1 MGRRN
6 KPAGCIIGART
17 AAFAPSSIQPTPLQ
31 QIISLTMPTPPT
43 KPKTPPNNA
52 YRLGVDVGGTFTD
65 VVLTGPEGRMAV
77 RKVSSTPGR
86 YDEGIIQGIAGALQ
100 EAGVSPSQIAEVC
113 HSTTAATNAV
123 LERKGAKVGLITT
136 KGFRDVLE
144 VRRLRT
150 PTLYDLFYTPP
161 DPLVPRY
168 RRLEIDERMSA
179 GGEVLTPLNPAE
191 VRQRI
196 QQLLAEGMESLAVC
210 LINAYRN
217 PAHEQAIGALAQAD
231 FPNLFVS
238 LSHQV
243 VSAIREYERTSTT
256 VANAYLMP
264 VMNTYLKSL
273 RARISAMGIEAPI
286 LVMQSSGGMMT
297 SHRAGERPVFSL
309 ESGPVAG
316 VSGSLHLSKKLATR
330 NLLTFDMGGTTT
342 KAAVIEDGEPHKSG
356 EYEIGA
362 PISKGSR
369 LLKGGG
375 YLLMVRAVDVAEV
388 GAGGGSLVTLD
399 SAGSFHVGPQSAG
412 AEPGPICYDR
422 GGEEPT
428 TSDANVLLGYLNPE
442 HLLGGSLKVNL
453 DKTQRIFDRKVARP
467 LGLSLLEAAHG
478 VHAVANAA
486 MARAMR
492 SVTTER
498 GRDARNFAL
507 VAFGGSGPCHAA
519 ALARQMGIDN
529 IIVPTSPGLF
539 SSLGLLAAAQEYEFV
554 RSLMMTTS
562 DGAVAGLEAGFE
574 ALESEAAE
582 TLRLE
587 GYDPAQLVFQRY
599 ADLHYAAQIHELTVP
614 ALDSGDLAALK
625 EAFAREHLRTYGY
638 RSDAEEIEVT
648 NIRVIGRPD
657 VDATSGLDM
666 SAMGAA
672 LYDTAGISQ
681 GSRKAYFGRRLG
693 LLETDVISRAH
704 LSAAPIA
711 GPVIVEEYD
720 TTIVVPPG
728 CGVSRDKAWNVHLRW
743 EHQP

>member
-1 MGRRN
+1 MTTLEHRR
-6 KPAGCIIGART
+6 
-17 AAFAPSSIQPTPLQ
+17 
-31 QIISLTMPTPPT
+31 
-43 KPKTPPNNA
+43 

-65 VVLTGPEGRMAV
+65 VVLTGPDGRMSV

-86 YDEGIIQGIAGALQ
+86 YDEGIIGGIGEALV
-100 EAGVSPSQIAEVC
+100 EAGVTAADVVEVC

-123 LERKGAKVGLITT
+123 LERKGARVGLITT

-150 PTLYDLFYTPP
+150 PTLYDLFYEPP

-168 RRLEIDERMSA
+168 LRLEVDERMDAA
-179 GGEVLTPLNPAE
+179 GQVLTPLDSEE
-191 VRQRI
+191 VRERVGE
-196 QQLLAEGMESLAVC
+196 LLAEGVESLAVC
-210 LINAYRN
+210 LLNAYRN
-217 PAHEQAIGALAQAD
+217 PLHEQAIGELVRAEY
-231 FPNLFVS
+231 PELFVS
-238 LSHQV
+238 LSHEV

-264 VMNTYLKSL
+264 VMNTYLRSL
-273 RARISAMGIEAPI
+273 RDRVSAMGIDAPI

-316 VSGSLHLSKKLATR
+316 VSGALHLSKKLSTP

-342 KAAVIEDGEPHKSG
+342 KAAVIEGGEPHKSG

-388 GAGGGSLVTLD
+388 GAGGGSLVSLD
-399 SAGSFHVGPQSAG
+399 AAGSFRVGPQSAG

-442 HLLGGSLKVNL
+442 YLLGGSLKVNL
-453 DKTQRIFDRKVARP
+453 EKTRRIFEEKVARP
-467 LGLSLLEAAHG
+467 LGLSMLEAAYG
-478 VHAVANAA
+478 VHVVANAA

-498 GRDARNFAL
+498 GRDARNFTL

-519 ALARQMGIDN
+519 ALARQMGIDRV
-529 IIVPTSPGLF
+529 IVPTAPGLF

-554 RSLMMTTS
+554 RSLMMVTG
-562 DGAVAGLEAGFE
+562 DGAVDGLVDGFR
-574 ALESEAAE
+574 ALEHEASE
-582 TLRLE
+582 TLREE
-587 GYDPAQLVFQRY
+587 GYDPAQLAFQRY

-614 ALDSGDLAALK
+614 VPDSGSIEELK
-625 EAFAREHLRTYGY
+625 DAFGQEHHRTYGY
-638 RSDAEEIEVT
+638 RSDGEAVEVT

-657 VDATSGLDM
+657 VDVSSGLDM
-666 SAMGAA
+666 AAMGTA
-672 LYDTAGISQ
+672 LYDTG
-681 GSRKAYFGRRLG
+681 GSKGRRRAYFGRESG
-693 LLETDVISRAH
+693 LVETEIISRGD
-704 LSAAPIA
+704 LSTTPMA

-728 CGVSRDKAWNVHLRW
+728 YSASRDESWNVILSW
-743 EHQP
+743 GQAS

>member
-1 MGRRN
+1 MTLLEHRE
-6 KPAGCIIGART
+6 
-17 AAFAPSSIQPTPLQ
+17 
-31 QIISLTMPTPPT
+31 
-43 KPKTPPNNA
+43 

-65 VVLTGPEGRMAV
+65 VVLTGPEGRLAV

-86 YDEGIIQGIAGALQ
+86 YDEGIIRGIGEALA
-100 EAGVSPSQIAEVC
+100 EAGVSPSQVVEVC

-123 LERKGAKVGLITT
+123 LERRGARVGLIAT

-150 PTLYDLFYTPP
+150 PSLYDLFYTPP

-168 RRLEIDERMSA
+168 LRLEVDERLDAA
-179 GGEVLTPLNPAE
+179 GQVLTPLDLDE
-191 VRQRI
+191 VRRRVE
-196 QQLLAEGMESLAVC
+196 QLLAEGVESLAVC

-217 PAHEQAIGALAQAD
+217 PVHERAIGELVLSEYPD
-231 FPNLFVS
+231 LFVS
-238 LSHQV
+238 LSHEV

-264 VMNTYLKSL
+264 VMNTYLRSL
-273 RARISAMGIEAPI
+273 RDRVSAMGIEAPI
-286 LVMQSSGGMMT
+286 MVMQSSGGMMT

-316 VSGSLHLSKKLATR
+316 VSGALHLSKKLSTP

-342 KAAVIEDGEPHKSG
+342 KAAVIEEGEPHKSM

-388 GAGGGSLVTLD
+388 GAGGGSLVSLD
-399 SAGSFHVGPQSAG
+399 AGGSFQVGPRSAG
-412 AEPGPICYDR
+412 AEPGPVCYDR

-442 HLLGGSLKVNL
+442 YLLGGSLKVNL
-453 DKTQRIFDRKVARP
+453 EKTRLIFDEKVARP
-467 LGLSLLEAAHG
+467 LGLSVLEAAYG
-478 VHAVANAA
+478 VHVVANAS

-498 GRDARNFAL
+498 GRDARNFTL

-519 ALARQMGIDN
+519 ALARQMSIGQV
-529 IIVPTSPGLF
+529 IVPTAPGLF

-554 RSLMMTTS
+554 RSLMMMTG
-562 DGAVAGLEAGFE
+562 DGADSGLEAGFT
-574 ALESEAAE
+574 ALENEASQV
-582 TLRLE
+582 LRRE
-587 GYDPAQLVFQRY
+587 GYDPNRLAFHRY

-614 ALDSGDLAALK
+614 MPDSGSMPELK
-625 EAFAREHLRTYGY
+625 EAFSQEHNRTYGY
-638 RSDAEEIEVT
+638 RSDSEAVEVT
-648 NIRVIGRPD
+648 NIRVVGRPD
-657 VDATSGLDM
+657 VEASSTLDM
-666 SAMGAA
+666 GAMGAA
-672 LYDTAGISQ
+672 LYNTAGPRSR
-681 GSRKAYFGRRLG
+681 RKAYFGRDLG
-693 LLETDVISRAH
+693 LMETEVISRGH
-704 LSAAPIA
+704 LSSEAIP

-728 CGVSRDKAWNVHLRW
+728 CSVSLDEAWNVLLRW
-743 EHQP
+743 EQKP

>member
-1 MGRRN
+1 MRLMTSIEHRR
-6 KPAGCIIGART
+6 
-17 AAFAPSSIQPTPLQ
+17 
-31 QIISLTMPTPPT
+31 
-43 KPKTPPNNA
+43 

-65 VVLTGPEGRMAV
+65 VVLTGPDGRMSV

-86 YDEGIIQGIAGALQ
+86 YDEGIIRGIGEALE
-100 EAGVSPSQIAEVC
+100 EAGVTAADVVEVC

-123 LERKGAKVGLITT
+123 LERKGARVGLITT

-150 PTLYDLFYTPP
+150 PTLYDLFYEPP
-161 DPLVPRY
+161 DPLAPRY
-168 RRLEIDERMSA
+168 LRLEVDERLDAS
-179 GGEVLTPLNPAE
+179 GQVLTSLDADE
-191 VRQRI
+191 VRRRI
-196 QQLLAEGMESLAVC
+196 GQLLAEGVESLAVC

-217 PAHEQAIGALAQAD
+217 PVHERVIGELVRAEYPD
-231 FPNLFVS
+231 LFVS
-238 LSHQV
+238 LSHEV

-264 VMNTYLKSL
+264 VMNTYLRSL
-273 RARISAMGIEAPI
+273 RDRVSAMGIEAPI

-316 VSGSLHLSKKLATR
+316 VSGALHLSKSLSVP

-342 KAAVIEDGEPHKSG
+342 KAAVIEEGEPHKSG

-388 GAGGGSLVTLD
+388 GAGGGSLVSLD
-399 SAGSFHVGPQSAG
+399 AAGSFQVGPQSAG

-422 GGEEPT
+422 GGEDPT

-442 HLLGGSLKVNL
+442 YLLGGSLKVNL
-453 DKTQRIFDRKVARP
+453 EKTRRIFEEKVARP
-467 LGLSLLEAAHG
+467 LGLSVLEAAYG
-478 VHAVANAA
+478 VHVVANAA

-498 GRDARNFAL
+498 GRDARNFTL

-519 ALARQMGIDN
+519 ALARQMGIGQVV
-529 IIVPTSPGLF
+529 VPTAPGLF

-554 RSLMMTTS
+554 RSLMVVTG
-562 DGAVAGLEAGFE
+562 DGSVHGLESGFR
-574 ALESEAAE
+574 ALEKEAAQ

-587 GYDPAQLVFQRY
+587 GYDPTRLAFQRY

-614 ALDSGDLAALK
+614 VPASGSMSELK
-625 EAFAREHLRTYGY
+625 DVFGQEHRRTYGY
-638 RSDAEEIEVT
+638 RSDGEEVEVT

-657 VDATSGLDM
+657 VTASSGLDM
-666 SAMGAA
+666 SVMGAT
-672 LYDTAGISQ
+672 LYRAAGTRSR
-681 GSRKAYFGRRLG
+681 RKAYFGREAG
-693 LLETDVISRAH
+693 LVETEIISRGH
-704 LSAAPIA
+704 LSVNPMR

-728 CGVSRDKAWNVHLRW
+728 CSVSRDESWNVILRW
-743 EHQP
+743 EK

>member
-1 MGRRN
+1 M
-6 KPAGCIIGART
+6 T
-17 AAFAPSSIQPTPLQ
+17 TPEQ
-31 QIISLTMPTPPT
+31 
-43 KPKTPPNNA
+43 NRGF
-52 YRLGVDVGGTFTD
+52 RLGVDVGGTFTD
-65 VVLTGPEGRMAV
+65 VVLTGPEGQLAV

-86 YDEGIIQGIAGALQ
+86 YDEGIIKGIGEALE
-100 EAGVSPSQIAEVC
+100 EAGVTASDVVEVC

-123 LERKGAKVGLITT
+123 LERKGAKVGLIAT

-150 PTLYDLFYTPP
+150 PTLYDLFYEPP

-168 RRLEIDERMSA
+168 LRLEVDERLDAA
-179 GGEVLTPLNPAE
+179 GQVLTRLDTEE
-191 VRQRI
+191 VQERI
-196 QQLLAEGMESLAVC
+196 EQLLEEGVESLAVC

-217 PAHEQAIGALAQAD
+217 PVHERAIGKFVQEEYPD
-231 FPNLFVS
+231 LFVS

-243 VSAIREYERTSTT
+243 VSAIREYERTSTA

-273 RARISAMGIEAPI
+273 RDRVSAMGIEAPI

-316 VSGSLHLSKKLATR
+316 VSGALHLSKKLSMP

-342 KAAVIEDGEPHKSG
+342 KAAVIEAGEPHKSG

-399 SAGSFHVGPQSAG
+399 AAGSFQVGPRSAG

-422 GGEEPT
+422 GGEDPT
-428 TSDANVLLGYLNPE
+428 TSDANVLLGYLNPDY
-442 HLLGGSLKVNL
+442 LLGGSLKVNL
-453 DKTQRIFDRKVARP
+453 EKTRRIFDEKVARP
-467 LGLSLLEAAHG
+467 LGLSVLDAAYG
-478 VHAVANAA
+478 VHVVANAA

-498 GRDARNFAL
+498 GRDARNFTL

-519 ALARQMGIDN
+519 ALARHMGISQV
-529 IIVPTSPGLF
+529 IVPTAPGLF
-539 SSLGLLAAAQEYEFV
+539 SSLGLLAADQEYEFV
-554 RSLMMTTS
+554 RSLMMVS
-562 DGAVAGLEAGFE
+562 QDGADAGLESGFRVLEDE
-574 ALESEAAE
+574 ASQ

-587 GYDPAQLVFQRY
+587 GYDPANLTFQRY

-614 ALDSGDLAALK
+614 VPESGSLEELK
-625 EAFAREHLRTYGY
+625 DVFGHEHNRTYGY
-638 RSDAEEIEVT
+638 RSDSEVVEVT
-648 NIRVIGRPD
+648 NIRVVGRPSMNSSD
-657 VDATSGLDM
+657 GLDM
-666 SAMGAA
+666 SAMGSAIYA
-672 LYDTAGISQ
+672 KTRPRSL
-681 GSRKAYFGRRLG
+681 RKAYFGREAG
-693 LLETDVISRAH
+693 LLETEIVTRGNLTSD
-704 LSAAPIA
+704 PMP

-728 CGVSRDKAWNVHLRW
+728 CSVRRDEAWNVILTW
-743 EHQP
+743 GKES

>member
-1 MGRRN
+1 MTTLEHRR
-6 KPAGCIIGART
+6 
-17 AAFAPSSIQPTPLQ
+17 
-31 QIISLTMPTPPT
+31 
-43 KPKTPPNNA
+43 

-65 VVLTGPEGRMAV
+65 VVLTGPDGRMSV

-86 YDEGIIQGIAGALQ
+86 YDEGIIRGIGEALE
-100 EAGVSPSQIAEVC
+100 EAGVTADDVVEVC

-123 LERKGAKVGLITT
+123 LERKGARVGLITT

-150 PTLYDLFYTPP
+150 PTLYDLFYEPP

-168 RRLEIDERMSA
+168 LRLEVSERMDAA
-179 GGEVLTPLNPAE
+179 GQVLTPLDSDE
-191 VRQRI
+191 VRERVEE
-196 QQLLAEGMESLAVC
+196 LLAEGVESLAVC
-210 LINAYRN
+210 LLNAYRN
-217 PAHEQAIGALAQAD
+217 AAHEQAIGELVRSEY
-231 FPNLFVS
+231 PELFVS
-238 LSHQV
+238 LSHEV

-264 VMNTYLKSL
+264 VMNTYLRSL
-273 RARISAMGIEAPI
+273 RDRVSAMGIDAPI

-316 VSGSLHLSKKLATR
+316 VSGALHLSKKLSMP

-342 KAAVIEDGEPHKSG
+342 KAAVIEEGDPLKSM

-388 GAGGGSLVTLD
+388 GAGGGSLVSLD
-399 SAGSFHVGPQSAG
+399 AAGSFHVGPQSAG

-422 GGEEPT
+422 GGKEPT
-428 TSDANVLLGYLNPE
+428 TSDANMLLGYLNPE

-453 DKTQRIFDRKVARP
+453 EKTRRLFDEKVARP
-467 LGLSLLEAAHG
+467 LGLSVLDAAYG
-478 VHAVANAA
+478 VHVVANAA

-498 GRDARNFAL
+498 GRDARNFSL

-519 ALARQMGIDN
+519 ALARQMGIN
-529 IIVPTSPGLF
+529 RVIVPTAPGLF

-554 RSLMMTTS
+554 RSLMMVTG
-562 DGAVAGLEAGFE
+562 DGAVDGLVSGFS
-574 ALESEAAE
+574 ALEDEAAQV
-582 TLRLE
+582 LRRE
-587 GYDPAQLVFQRY
+587 GYDPKRLTFQRY

-614 ALDSGDLAALK
+614 VPDSDSVQELK
-625 EAFAREHLRTYGY
+625 EAFGQEHQRTYGY
-638 RSDAEEIEVT
+638 RSDSEAIEVT
-648 NIRVIGRPD
+648 NIRVVGRPD
-657 VDATSGLDM
+657 VDASSELEM
-666 SAMGAA
+666 ESMGAA
-672 LYDTAGISQ
+672 LYDAG
-681 GSRKAYFGRRLG
+681 GARGRRKAYFGRELG
-693 LLETDVISRAH
+693 LVETEIITRGH
-704 LSAAPIA
+704 LSSEAIP

-728 CGVSRDKAWNVHLRW
+728 CSVRRDEAWNVILSW
-743 EHQP
+743 GQAS

>member
-1 MGRRN
+1 M
-6 KPAGCIIGART
+6 T
-17 AAFAPSSIQPTPLQ
+17 
-31 QIISLTMPTPPT
+31 SLEHR
-43 KPKTPPNNA
+43 KF
-52 YRLGVDVGGTFTD
+52 RLGVDVGGTFTD
-65 VVLTGPEGRMAV
+65 VVLTGPNGRMSV

-86 YDEGIIQGIAGALQ
+86 YDEGIISGIGEALK
-100 EAGVSPSQIAEVC
+100 EAGVTASDVVEVC

-150 PTLYDLFYTPP
+150 PTLYDLFYEPP

-168 RRLEIDERMSA
+168 LRLEVDERMDAA
-179 GGEVLTPLNPAE
+179 GQVLTPLDTDE
-191 VRQRI
+191 VRQKI
-196 QQLLAEGMESLAVC
+196 EQLLAEGVESLAVC
-210 LINAYRN
+210 FINAYRN
-217 PAHEQAIGALAQAD
+217 PVHERAIGELARD
-231 FPNLFVS
+231 EYRDLFVS
-238 LSHQV
+238 LSHEV

-264 VMNTYLKSL
+264 VMNTYLRSL
-273 RARISAMGIEAPI
+273 RERVSAMGIEAPI

-316 VSGSLHLSKKLATR
+316 VSGALHLSR
-330 NLLTFDMGGTTT
+330 RVSRPNLLTFDMGGTTT
-342 KAAVIEDGEPHKSG
+342 KAAVIEKGEPLKSG

-388 GAGGGSLVTLD
+388 GAGGGSLVSMD
-399 SAGSFHVGPQSAG
+399 VAGSFHVGPQSAG

-422 GGEEPT
+422 GGVEPT

-442 HLLGGSLKVNL
+442 YLLGGSLKVNL
-453 DKTQRIFDRKVARP
+453 EKTRRIFEEKVALP
-467 LGLSLLEAAHG
+467 LGLSVLEAAYG
-478 VHAVANAA
+478 VHVVANAA

-498 GRDARNFAL
+498 GRDARNFTL

-519 ALARQMGIDN
+519 ALARQMGIKQV
-529 IIVPTSPGLF
+529 IIPTAPGLF

-554 RSLMMTTS
+554 HSLMMVTG
-562 DGAVAGLEAGFE
+562 DGADGNLEEGFR
-574 ALESEAAE
+574 ALEKEAAQ

-587 GYDPAQLVFQRY
+587 GYDPTRLAFQRY

-614 ALDSGDLAALK
+614 VPASGSMPELK
-625 EAFAREHLRTYGY
+625 DAFGQEHNRTYGY
-638 RSDAEEIEVT
+638 RSDGENVEVT
-648 NIRVIGRPD
+648 NIRVIGRPE
-657 VDATSGLDM
+657 VDASSGLDM
-666 SAMGAA
+666 ASMGAA
-672 LYDTAGISQ
+672 IYNTAGPS
-681 GSRKAYFGRRLG
+681 SRREAYFGRDIG
-693 LLETDVISRAH
+693 LVETEIITRGH
-704 LSAAPIA
+704 LSSEKIP

-720 TTIVVPPG
+720 TTIVVPPV
-728 CGVSRDKAWNVHLRW
+728 CSVSRDELWNVVLSWGHNS
-743 EHQP
+743 

>member
-1 MGRRN
+1 M
-6 KPAGCIIGART
+6 
-17 AAFAPSSIQPTPLQ
+17 
-31 QIISLTMPTPPT
+31 
-43 KPKTPPNNA
+43 
-52 YRLGVDVGGTFTD
+52 
-65 VVLTGPEGRMAV
+65 VLTGPDGRLSV

-86 YDEGIIQGIAGALQ
+86 YDEGIIRGIREALE
-100 EAGVSPSQIAEVC
+100 EAGVSPEQVAEVC

-123 LERKGAKVGLITT
+123 LERKGARVGLITT
-136 KGFRDVLE
+136 RGFRDVLE

-150 PTLYDLFYTPP
+150 PTLYDLFYEPP

-168 RRLEIDERMSA
+168 LRLEVDERLDAA
-179 GGEVLTPLNPAE
+179 GQVLMPLDADE
-191 VRQRI
+191 VRGRI
-196 QQLLAEGMESLAVC
+196 DQLLAEGVESLAVC

-217 PAHEQAIGALAQAD
+217 PVNERAIGELVRAEY
-231 FPNLFVS
+231 PELFVS
-238 LSHQV
+238 LSHEV

-264 VMNTYLKSL
+264 VMNTYLRSL
-273 RARISAMGIEAPI
+273 RDRISGMGIDAPI

-316 VSGSLHLSKKLATR
+316 VSGALHLSKKLSTP

-342 KAAVIEDGEPHKSG
+342 KAAVIEEGEPHKSG

-388 GAGGGSLVTLD
+388 GAGGGSLVSLD
-399 SAGSFHVGPQSAG
+399 AAGSFQVGPQSAG

-442 HLLGGSLKVNL
+442 YLLGGSLKVNL
-453 DKTQRIFDRKVARP
+453 EKTRSIFEEKVARP
-467 LGLSLLEAAHG
+467 LGLSVLEAAYG
-478 VHAVANAA
+478 VHVVANAA

-498 GRDARNFAL
+498 GRDARNFSL

-519 ALARQMGIDN
+519 ALARQMGISRV
-529 IIVPTSPGLF
+529 IVPTAPGLF
-539 SSLGLLAAAQEYEFV
+539 SSLGLLAANQEYEFV
-554 RSLMMTTS
+554 RSLMMVTS
-562 DGAVAGLEAGFE
+562 DGSVDGLEDGFR
-574 ALESEAAE
+574 ALEEEASR
-582 TLRLE
+582 TLRRE
-587 GYDPAQLVFQRY
+587 GYDPRRLSFQRY

-614 ALDSGDLAALK
+614 VPESGSMPELK
-625 EAFAREHLRTYGY
+625 DVFGEEHRRTYGY
-638 RSDAEEIEVT
+638 RSDGEDVEVT

-657 VDATSGLDM
+657 VATSDGLDM
-666 SAMGAA
+666 SSMGAA
-672 LYDTAGISQ
+672 LYSANGLTSR
-681 GSRKAYFGRRLG
+681 RKAYFGREFSLVDTEIVSRGDLG
-693 LLETDVISRAH
+693 PEGR
-704 LSAAPIA
+704 A

-728 CGVSRDKAWNVHLRW
+728 CNVSRDESWNVFLSW
-743 EHQP
+743 A

>member
-1 MGRRN
+1 MTTLEHRR
-6 KPAGCIIGART
+6 
-17 AAFAPSSIQPTPLQ
+17 
-31 QIISLTMPTPPT
+31 
-43 KPKTPPNNA
+43 

-65 VVLTGPEGRMAV
+65 VVLTGPDGRMSV

-86 YDEGIIQGIAGALQ
+86 YDEGIIRGIGEALE
-100 EAGVSPSQIAEVC
+100 EAGVTASDVVEVC

-150 PTLYDLFYTPP
+150 PTLYDLFYEPP

-168 RRLEIDERMSA
+168 LRLEVDERLDA
-179 GGEVLTPLNPAE
+179 GGQVLTALDPDE

-196 QQLLAEGMESLAVC
+196 EELLAEGVESLAVC

-217 PAHEQAIGALAQAD
+217 PVHERAIREVVQAES
-231 FPNLFVS
+231 PELFVS
-238 LSHQV
+238 LSHEV

-264 VMNTYLKSL
+264 VMNTYLRSL
-273 RARISAMGIEAPI
+273 RDRVSAMGIDAPI

-316 VSGSLHLSKKLATR
+316 VSGALHLSKKLSMP

-342 KAAVIEDGEPHKSG
+342 KAAVIEEGDPLKSM

-388 GAGGGSLVTLD
+388 GAGGGSLVSLD
-399 SAGSFHVGPQSAG
+399 AAGSFHVGPQSAG

-422 GGEEPT
+422 GGKEPT
-428 TSDANVLLGYLNPE
+428 TSDANMLLGYLNPE

-453 DKTQRIFDRKVARP
+453 EKTRRIFEEKVARP
-467 LGLSLLEAAHG
+467 LGLSMLEAAYG
-478 VHAVANAA
+478 VHVVANAA

-498 GRDARNFAL
+498 GRDARNFSL

-519 ALARQMGIDN
+519 ALARQMGIN
-529 IIVPTSPGLF
+529 RVIVPTAPGLF

-554 RSLMMTTS
+554 RSLMMVTG
-562 DGAVAGLEAGFE
+562 DGAVDGLVSGFS
-574 ALESEAAE
+574 ALEDEAAQV
-582 TLRLE
+582 LRRE
-587 GYDPAQLVFQRY
+587 GYDPKRLTFQRY

-614 ALDSGDLAALK
+614 VPDSDSVPELK
-625 EAFAREHLRTYGY
+625 EAFGQEHQRTYGY
-638 RSDAEEIEVT
+638 RSDSEAIEVT
-648 NIRVIGRPD
+648 NIRVVGRPD
-657 VDATSGLDM
+657 VDASSELEM
-666 SAMGAA
+666 ESMGAA
-672 LYDTAGISQ
+672 LYDAG
-681 GSRKAYFGRRLG
+681 GATRLRKAYFGQELG
-693 LLETDVISRAH
+693 LVETEIITRGH
-704 LSAAPIA
+704 LSSEAIP

-728 CGVSRDKAWNVHLRW
+728 CSVRRDEAWNVILSW
-743 EHQP
+743 GQAS

>member
-1 MGRRN
+1 MITLEHRR
-6 KPAGCIIGART
+6 
-17 AAFAPSSIQPTPLQ
+17 F
-31 QIISLTMPTPPT
+31 
-43 KPKTPPNNA
+43 
-52 YRLGVDVGGTFTD
+52 RLGVDVGGTFTD
-65 VVLTGPEGRMAV
+65 VVLTGPDGQMSV
-77 RKVSSTPGR
+77 QKVSSTPGR
-86 YDEGIIQGIAGALQ
+86 YDEGIIGGIGQALK
-100 EAGVSPSQIAEVC
+100 EAGTTASDIVEVC

-136 KGFRDVLE
+136 RGFRDVLE

-150 PTLYDLFYTPP
+150 PTLYDLFYEPP

-168 RRLEIDERMSA
+168 LRLEVDERMDAA
-179 GGEVLTPLNPAE
+179 GQVLTPLDADE
-191 VRQRI
+191 VREKVDA
-196 QQLLAEGMESLAVC
+196 LLAEGVESLAVC
-210 LINAYRN
+210 LLNAYRN
-217 PAHEQAIGALAQAD
+217 PAHEQAIGELVRAEY
-231 FPNLFVS
+231 PELFVS
-238 LSHQV
+238 LSHEV

-264 VMNTYLKSL
+264 VMNTYLRSL
-273 RARISAMGIEAPI
+273 RDRVSAMGIDAPI

-316 VSGSLHLSKKLATR
+316 VSGALHLSKKLSTP

-342 KAAVIEDGEPHKSG
+342 KAAVIENGEPHKSG

-388 GAGGGSLVTLD
+388 GAGGGSLVSLD
-399 SAGSFHVGPQSAG
+399 AAGSFRVGPQSAG
-412 AEPGPICYDR
+412 AEPGPICYNR
-422 GGEEPT
+422 GGKEPT

-442 HLLGGSLKVNL
+442 YLLGGSLKVNL
-453 DKTQRIFDRKVARP
+453 EKTQRIFEEKVARP
-467 LGLSLLEAAHG
+467 LGLSLLEAAYG
-478 VHAVANAA
+478 VHVVANAA

-498 GRDARNFAL
+498 GRDARNFTL

-519 ALARQMGIDN
+519 ALARQMGIGRV
-529 IIVPTSPGLF
+529 IVPTAPGLF

-554 RSLMMTTS
+554 RSLMMLTG
-562 DGAVAGLEAGFE
+562 DGMSTGLEEGFT
-574 ALESEAAE
+574 ALEDEASQ
-582 TLRLE
+582 TLRQE
-587 GYDPAQLVFQRY
+587 GYDPDRLVFQRY

-614 ALDSGDLAALK
+614 VPDSGSIDELK
-625 EAFAREHLRTYGY
+625 DTFGHEHLRTYGY
-638 RSDAEEIEVT
+638 RSDGEAVEVT

-657 VDATSGLDM
+657 VDASSSLDM
-666 SAMGAA
+666 AEMGAA
-672 LYDTAGISQ
+672 LYDAAGGKSH
-681 GSRKAYFGRRLG
+681 RKAYFGRDIG
-693 LLETDVISRAH
+693 SVETEIINRGH
-704 LSAAPIA
+704 LSTTPTP

-728 CGVSRDKAWNVHLRW
+728 CSVSRDEAWNVILSW
-743 EHQP
+743 GEQS

>member
-1 MGRRN
+1 MTTLEHRR
-6 KPAGCIIGART
+6 
-17 AAFAPSSIQPTPLQ
+17 
-31 QIISLTMPTPPT
+31 
-43 KPKTPPNNA
+43 

-65 VVLTGPEGRMAV
+65 VVLTGPDGRMSV

-86 YDEGIIQGIAGALQ
+86 YDEGIVKGIEEALE
-100 EAGVSPSQIAEVC
+100 EAAVLPSQVVEVC

-123 LERKGAKVGLITT
+123 LERKGARVGLITT

-150 PTLYDLFYTPP
+150 PTLYDLFYEPP

-168 RRLEIDERMSA
+168 LRLEVSERMDAA
-179 GGEVLTPLNPAE
+179 GQVLTPLDSDE

-196 QQLLAEGMESLAVC
+196 EELLAEGVESLAVC

-217 PAHEQAIGALAQAD
+217 PVHERAIREVAQAES
-231 FPNLFVS
+231 PELFVS
-238 LSHQV
+238 LSHEV

-264 VMNTYLKSL
+264 VMNTYLRSL
-273 RARISAMGIEAPI
+273 RDRVSAMGIDAPI

-316 VSGSLHLSKKLATR
+316 VSGALHLSKKLSMP

-342 KAAVIEDGEPHKSG
+342 KAAVIEEGDPLKSM

-388 GAGGGSLVTLD
+388 GAGGGSLVSLD
-399 SAGSFHVGPQSAG
+399 AAGSFHVGPQSAG

-422 GGEEPT
+422 GGKEPT
-428 TSDANVLLGYLNPE
+428 TSDANMLLGYLNPG

-453 DKTQRIFDRKVARP
+453 EKTRRLFDEKVARP
-467 LGLSLLEAAHG
+467 LGLSVLDAAYG
-478 VHAVANAA
+478 VHVVANAA

-498 GRDARNFAL
+498 GRDARNFSL

-519 ALARQMGIDN
+519 ALARQMGIN
-529 IIVPTSPGLF
+529 RVIVPTAPGLF

-554 RSLMMTTS
+554 RSLMMVTG
-562 DGAVAGLEAGFE
+562 DGAVDGLVSGFS
-574 ALESEAAE
+574 ALEDEAAQV
-582 TLRLE
+582 LRRE
-587 GYDPAQLVFQRY
+587 GYDPKRLTFQRY

-614 ALDSGDLAALK
+614 VPDSDSVQELK
-625 EAFAREHLRTYGY
+625 EAFGQEHQRTYGY
-638 RSDAEEIEVT
+638 RSDSEAIEVT
-648 NIRVIGRPD
+648 NIRVVGRPD
-657 VDATSGLDM
+657 VDASSELEM
-666 SAMGAA
+666 ESMGAA
-672 LYDTAGISQ
+672 LYDAG
-681 GSRKAYFGRRLG
+681 GARGRRKAYFGRELG
-693 LLETDVISRAH
+693 LVETEIITRGH
-704 LSAAPIA
+704 LSSEAIP

-728 CGVSRDKAWNVHLRW
+728 CSVSLDEAWNVILSW
-743 EHQP
+743 GQES

>member
-1 MGRRN
+1 MTTLKHRR
-6 KPAGCIIGART
+6 
-17 AAFAPSSIQPTPLQ
+17 F
-31 QIISLTMPTPPT
+31 
-43 KPKTPPNNA
+43 
-52 YRLGVDVGGTFTD
+52 RLGVDVGGTFTD
-65 VVLTGPEGRMAV
+65 VVLTGPDGRMSV

-86 YDEGIIQGIAGALQ
+86 YDEGIIRGIGEALE
-100 EAGVSPSQIAEVC
+100 EAGVTASDVVEVC

-136 KGFRDVLE
+136 RGFRDVLE

-150 PTLYDLFYTPP
+150 PTLYDLFYEPP

-168 RRLEIDERMSA
+168 LRLEVDERLDAA
-179 GGEVLTPLNPAE
+179 GQVLTPLDSDE
-191 VRQRI
+191 VRERI
-196 QQLLAEGMESLAVC
+196 DELLSEGVESLAVC

-217 PAHEQAIGALAQAD
+217 PVHERAIGHLVRAEY
-231 FPNLFVS
+231 PELFVS
-238 LSHQV
+238 LSHEV

-264 VMNTYLKSL
+264 VMNTYLRSL
-273 RARISAMGIEAPI
+273 RERVSAMGIEAPI

-316 VSGSLHLSKKLATR
+316 VSGALDLSKKLSTP

-342 KAAVIEDGEPHKSG
+342 KAAVIEEGEPLKSG

-388 GAGGGSLVTLD
+388 GAGGGSLVSLD
-399 SAGSFHVGPQSAG
+399 AAGSFRVGPQSAG

-442 HLLGGSLKVNL
+442 YLLGGSLKVNL
-453 DKTQRIFDRKVARP
+453 VKTHRIFKEKVATP
-467 LGLSLLEAAHG
+467 LGLSVLEAAYG
-478 VHAVANAA
+478 VHVVANAA

-519 ALARQMGIDN
+519 ALARQMGITKV
-529 IIVPTSPGLF
+529 IVPTAPGLF

-554 RSLMMTTS
+554 RSLMMVTG
-562 DGAVAGLEAGFE
+562 DGAVDGLEGGFS
-574 ALESEAAE
+574 ALEEEASQ

-587 GYDPAQLVFQRY
+587 GYDPTRLAFQRY

-614 ALDSGDLAALK
+614 VPESGSLAELK
-625 EAFAREHLRTYGY
+625 DVFGQEHHRTYGY
-638 RSDAEEIEVT
+638 RSDCENVEVT

-657 VDATSGLDM
+657 VEASSSLDM
-666 SAMGAA
+666 SSMGAA
-672 LYDTAGISQ
+672 IYDSAGNRRR
-681 GSRKAYFGRRLG
+681 RKAYFGREIG
-693 LLETDVISRAH
+693 LVETEIITRGH
-704 LSAAPIA
+704 LSSEATP

-728 CGVSRDKAWNVHLRW
+728 CSISRDESWNVILNW
-743 EHQP
+743 A

>member
-1 MGRRN
+1 MN
-6 KPAGCIIGART
+6 
-17 AAFAPSSIQPTPLQ
+17 SIEHRG
-31 QIISLTMPTPPT
+31 
-43 KPKTPPNNA
+43 

-65 VVLTGPEGRMAV
+65 VVLTGPDGRLSV

-86 YDEGIIQGIAGALQ
+86 YDEGIIRGIGEALE
-100 EAGVSPSQIAEVC
+100 EAGVLPSQVAEVC

-150 PTLYDLFYTPP
+150 PTLYDLFYEPP

-168 RRLEIDERMSA
+168 LRLEVDERMDAS
-179 GGEVLTPLNPAE
+179 GQVLTPLNADE
-191 VRQRI
+191 VRSKI
-196 QQLLAEGMESLAVC
+196 GELLAEGVESLAVC

-217 PAHEQAIGALAQAD
+217 PVHEQSIGELARVEY
-231 FPNLFVS
+231 PEMFVS
-238 LSHQV
+238 LSHEV
-243 VSAIREYERTSTT
+243 VSAIREYERTSTA

-264 VMNTYLKSL
+264 IMKSYLGSL
-273 RARISAMGIEAPI
+273 RKRVSAMGIDAPI

-316 VSGSLHLSKKLATR
+316 VSGALHLSNKMAMP

-342 KAAVIEDGEPHKSG
+342 KAAVIEEGEPHKSG

-388 GAGGGSLVTLD
+388 GAGGGSLVSVD
-399 SAGSFHVGPQSAG
+399 AAGSFQVGPRSAG

-442 HLLGGSLKVNL
+442 YLLGGSLKVNL
-453 DKTQRIFDRKVARP
+453 EKTRRLFDEKVARP
-467 LGLSLLEAAHG
+467 LGLSVLEAAYG
-478 VHAVANAA
+478 VHVVANAA

-498 GRDARNFAL
+498 GRDARNFTL

-519 ALARQMGIDN
+519 ALARQMGIN
-529 IIVPTSPGLF
+529 RVIVPTAPGLF

-554 RSLMMTTS
+554 RSLMMMTG
-562 DGAVAGLEAGFE
+562 DGADVGLEEGFM
-574 ALESEAAE
+574 ALEEEASE
-582 TLRLE
+582 TLRRE
-587 GYDPAQLVFQRY
+587 GYDPQRLTFHRY
-599 ADLHYAAQIHELTVP
+599 ADLHYAAQIHELTVRVP
-614 ALDSGDLAALK
+614 ESGSMPELK
-625 EAFAREHLRTYGY
+625 DAFGREHERTYGY
-638 RSDAEEIEVT
+638 RSDGEDVEVT
-648 NIRVIGRPD
+648 NIRVIGRPAEDGADSLD
-657 VDATSGLDM
+657 VG
-666 SAMGAA
+666 AMGAA
-672 LYDTAGISQ
+672 LYNVEGPMSR
-681 GSRKAYFGRRLG
+681 RKAYFGPEAG
-693 LLETDVISRAH
+693 LVETEVVSRGH
-704 LSAAPIA
+704 LTAAAIP

-728 CGVSRDKAWNVHLRW
+728 CRVRRDDSWNVILSW
-743 EHQP
+743 ERKP

>member
-1 MGRRN
+1 MN
-6 KPAGCIIGART
+6 IEDIGLAST
-17 AAFAPSSIQPTPLQ
+17 W
-31 QIISLTMPTPPT
+31 
-43 KPKTPPNNA
+43 
-52 YRLGVDVGGTFTD
+52 
-65 VVLTGPEGRMAV
+65 VLTGPDGRMSV

-86 YDEGIIQGIAGALQ
+86 YDEGIIRGIGEALE
-100 EAGVSPSQIAEVC
+100 EAGVTADDVVEVC

-123 LERKGAKVGLITT
+123 LERKGARVGLITT

-150 PTLYDLFYTPP
+150 PTLYDLFYEPP

-168 RRLEIDERMSA
+168 LRLEVDERLDA
-179 GGEVLTPLNPAE
+179 GGQVLTALDPDE

-196 QQLLAEGMESLAVC
+196 EELLAEGVESLAVC

-217 PAHEQAIGALAQAD
+217 PVHERAIREVAQAES
-231 FPNLFVS
+231 PELFVS
-238 LSHQV
+238 LSHEV

-264 VMNTYLKSL
+264 VMNTYLRSL
-273 RARISAMGIEAPI
+273 RDRVSAMGIDAPI

-316 VSGSLHLSKKLATR
+316 VSGALHLSKKLSMP

-342 KAAVIEDGEPHKSG
+342 KAAVIEEGDPLKSM

-388 GAGGGSLVTLD
+388 GAGGGSLVSLD
-399 SAGSFHVGPQSAG
+399 AAGSFHVGPQSAG

-422 GGEEPT
+422 GGKEPT
-428 TSDANVLLGYLNPE
+428 TSDANMLLGYLNPE
-442 HLLGGSLKVNL
+442 YLLGGSLKVNL
-453 DKTQRIFDRKVARP
+453 EKTRRLFDEKVARP
-467 LGLSLLEAAHG
+467 LGLSVLDAAYG
-478 VHAVANAA
+478 VHVVANAA

-498 GRDARNFAL
+498 GRDARNFSL

-519 ALARQMGIDN
+519 ALARQMGIN
-529 IIVPTSPGLF
+529 RVIVPTAPGLF

-554 RSLMMTTS
+554 RSLMMVTG
-562 DGAVAGLEAGFE
+562 DGAVDGLVSGFS
-574 ALESEAAE
+574 ALEDEAAQV
-582 TLRLE
+582 LRRE
-587 GYDPAQLVFQRY
+587 GYDPKRLTFQRY

-614 ALDSGDLAALK
+614 VPDSDSVQELK
-625 EAFAREHLRTYGY
+625 EAFGQEHQRTYGY
-638 RSDAEEIEVT
+638 RSDSEAIEVT
-648 NIRVIGRPD
+648 NIRVVGRPD
-657 VDATSGLDM
+657 VDASSELEM
-666 SAMGAA
+666 ESMGAA
-672 LYDTAGISQ
+672 LYDAG
-681 GSRKAYFGRRLG
+681 GATRLRKAYFGQELG
-693 LLETDVISRAH
+693 LVETEIITRGH
-704 LSAAPIA
+704 LSSEAIP

-728 CGVSRDKAWNVHLRW
+728 CSVRRDEAWNVILSW
-743 EHQP
+743 GQAS